1 MQMPEE
7 SIDRTTRAATTRQK
21 SERPVTWKPPSLL
34 DAPNAPDGFVHRWI
48 RAEMLG
54 KDDKPNFTKRLRE
67 GYEPVRAD
75 EYPNFE
81 CAVVEDGKYK
91 GVIGVGGLILARLPV
106 EVAES
111 RKDYFAQ
118 KTSQQM
124 TAVDNDLMRE
134 QHPSMPISRERS
146 SRVSF
151 GGTSNK

>member
-1 MQMPEE
+1 MQMPD
-7 SIDRTTRAATTRQK
+7 SIDKTPRAATTRQK
-21 SERPVTWKPPSLL
+21 SERPTSWRPPSLL
-34 DAPNAPDGFVHRWI
+34 DAPPAPAGFVHRWI
-48 RAEMLG
+48 RSEMLG
-54 KDDKPNFTKRLRE
+54 HDDKPNFTKRLRE

-75 EYPNFE
+75 EYPHFE
-81 CAVVEDGKYK
+81 SAVIDEGKYK
-91 GVIGVGGLILARLPV
+91 GVIGVGGLILARLPE

-151 GGTSNK
+151 GGTSNE